1 MAKMETYKLKVKGD
15 HKIHCAGCAKSV
27 KLGLSTLPGV
37 KTVQADHE
45 TQLIEVSADA
55 EQADLPRIQELL
67 AELGY
72 QTEPAS

>member
-1 MAKMETYKLKVKGD
+1 MAKMETHRLKVKGE

-27 KLGLSTLPGV
+27 KLGLATLPGV
-37 KTVQADHE
+37 EMVQADHE
-45 TQLIEVSADA
+45 TQLIEVGADA
-55 EQADLPRIQELL
+55 EQTNLSRIQALL